1 LFTEETAMPLS
12 ALIAQPP
19 HQHCRAR
26 GFTLIELMICVAIVG
41 VLSSIAYPAF
51 SSTMANTRRSDA
63 LLALMKVQLLQE
75 RFRSEH
81 PSYGELSQLG
91 LGSTSP
97 SRHYEIAVLDRSA
110 DGYVVRASAI
120 GSQQQDTHCRH
131 LRLTVD
137 GLNVAY
143 ASGATEATDN
153 VATVNSRCWR
163 L

>member
-1 LFTEETAMPLS
+1 MS
-12 ALIAQPP
+12 ASELIAQPTP
-19 HQHCRAR
+19 RRRTGR

-51 SSTMANTRRSDA
+51 SSTMVSTRRSDA

-81 PSYGELSQLG
+81 PRYGELSQLG

-97 SRHYEIAVLDRSA
+97 SRHYEIALIERSA
-110 DGYVVRASAI
+110 DSYVVRASAI
-120 GSQQQDTHCRH
+120 GSQQQDTRCRH
-131 LRLTVD
+131 LRLSVD
-137 GLNVAY
+137 GLNVVY
-143 ASGATEATDN
+143 ASGATEAADN
-153 VATVNSRCWR
+153 AAALNNRCWR

>member
-1 LFTEETAMPLS
+1 MSLLASIP
-12 ALIAQPP
+12 QRP
-19 HQHCRAR
+19 HPCPHPHRHAR

-51 SSTMANTRRSDA
+51 SSTVASTRRSDA
-63 LLALMKVQLLQE
+63 LLALMKVQLQQE

-91 LGSTSP
+91 LGTASP
-97 SRHYEIAVLDRSA
+97 SRHYDIAVLAPSA
-110 DGYVVRASAI
+110 DGYVVHASAI
-120 GSQQQDTHCRH
+120 GSQQQDTRCRH

-137 GLNVAY
+137 GLNVVH
-143 ASGATEATDN
+143 ASGATEAADN
-153 VATVNSRCWR
+153 AAAVNSRCWR

>member
-1 LFTEETAMPLS
+1 MSLS
-12 ALIAQPP
+12 ELMARPAPRRR
-19 HQHCRAR
+19 RAG
-26 GFTLIELMICVAIVG
+26 GFTLIELMICVAVVG

-51 SSTMANTRRSDA
+51 SSTMASTRRGDA

-91 LGSTSP
+91 LDSTSP
-97 SRHYEIAVLDRSA
+97 SRHYEIAVLDPSA
-110 DGYVVRASAI
+110 DGYAVHASAI
-120 GSQQQDTHCRH
+120 GSQRQDTGCRH
-131 LRLTVD
+131 LRLIVD
-137 GLNVAY
+137 GLNVVY

-153 VATVNSRCWR
+153 EASVNSRCWR